1 LTHRDRANYLS
12 NSDGST
18 VCDAKRKRDM
28 SEAMALGG
36 AMSRLDLVTA
46 QTIVAEAIGYARR
59 AGIEPLTVVVLDDRA
74 AVKAVGADDG
84 TSIARFEIARGKAA
98 GCLAFGFG
106 AREIQKR
113 PPAFLTAVGQLPGVT
128 IVPVPGGVLIRHSD
142 RAILGAVGI
151 SGDTAE
157 RDEEAAVAAIEAA
170 GLIADTG
177 A

>member
-1 LTHRDRANYLS
+1 MTRI
-12 NSDGST
+12 
-18 VCDAKRKRDM
+18 
-28 SEAMALGG
+28 
-36 AMSRLDLVTA
+36 DLASA
-46 QTIVAEAIGYARR
+46 QKIVAEAIVYARQN
-59 AGIEPLTVVVLDDRA
+59 GIEPLTVVVLDDRA

-128 IVPVPGGVLIRHSD
+128 IVPVPGGALIRD
-142 RAILGAVGI
+142 AGRAILGAVGI
-151 SGDTAE
+151 SGDTSD
-157 RDEEAAVAAIEAA
+157 RDEEAAVAGIKAA

>member
-1 LTHRDRANYLS
+1 MTRIGLAS
-12 NSDGST
+12 
-18 VCDAKRKRDM
+18 
-28 SEAMALGG
+28 
-36 AMSRLDLVTA
+36 A
-46 QTIVAEAIGYARR
+46 QKIVAEAMAYARQN
-59 AGIEPLTVVVLDDRA
+59 GIEPLTVVVLDDRA

-128 IVPVPGGVLIRHSD
+128 IVPVPGGVLIRD
-142 RAILGAVGI
+142 AGRTILGAVGI
-151 SGDTAE
+151 SGDTSD
-157 RDEEAAVAAIEAA
+157 RDEEAAVAGIKAA